1 MSVRLY
7 IIAGEP
13 SGDLLAGRL
22 MAALKQR
29 GAVEF
34 YGIGGPAM
42 EAQGLNSLF
51 PMQELSVMG
60 LAEILPHIPHFLGRI
75 HQTVSDAKQKKPD
88 LFLSV
93 DSPGFSLRVS
103 RRLKGSGFPLVH
115 YVAPSVWAWK
125 PGRAR
130 KIAAWLDH
138 LLTLLPF
145 EPPYFT
151 CHGLQTTF
159 VGHACLESQPVGL
172 DSTECRTK
180 LRLDPACS
188 TLAVLPGSR
197 TGELSRIGPV
207 FTQVISRLHGLY
219 GDKIQ
224 TVVPCVDHLS
234 AQVRELVKSWPVRPI
249 ICPQADKYKAFAAA
263 HVALA
268 ASGTATLEL
277 AVASVPTVVGYRV
290 HPLSAWMVRRLIRTR
305 YYSLPNILLQREL
318 QPERIQDD
326 CRPDLLT
333 AEIRRFLD
341 DPHTRQKSDA
351 DCAKVRAM
359 LSPAGRKP
367 SEAAAT
373 VLFNLIERH
382 QNAAK
387 TTT

>member
-1 MSVRLY
+1 MNIRVY
-7 IIAGEP
+7 IVAGEL

-22 MAALKQR
+22 MAALTRR

-60 LAEILPHIPHFLGRI
+60 LAEILPHIPHFLRRI
-75 HQTVSDAKQKKPD
+75 QQTVSDAKQKKPD

-103 RRLKGSGFPLVH
+103 RQLKGAGFPLVH

-151 CHGLQTTF
+151 RYGLQTSF
-159 VGHACLESQPVGL
+159 VGHSCLESQPAGL
-172 DSTECRTK
+172 DSMDCRTE
-180 LRLDPACS
+180 LGLDPTCS

-197 TGELSRIGPV
+197 MGELSRIGPI
-207 FTQVISRLHGLY
+207 FTQVTHRLHGLH
-219 GDKIQ
+219 GNKIQ
-224 TVVPCVDHLS
+224 IVVPRVDHLS
-234 AQVRELVKSWPVRPI
+234 AKLRELVESWPVRTVV
-249 ICPQADKYKAFAAA
+249 CPQADKYKAFAAA
-263 HVALA
+263 DVALA

-290 HPLSAWMVRRLIRTR
+290 HRLSAWIVRRLIRTR

-326 CRPDLLT
+326 CRPSLLT
-333 AEIRRFLD
+333 AELRRFLD
-341 DPHTRQKSDA
+341 DPQVRQKSDD
-351 DCAKVRAM
+351 DCARVRAM
-359 LSPAGRKP
+359 LSPVGERP

-373 VLFNLIERH
+373 VLFDLIEQH
-382 QNAAK
+382 QK
-387 TTT
+387 TTKTTA

>member
-1 MSVRLY
+1 MSIRVY
-7 IIAGEP
+7 IVAGEP

-34 YGIGGPAM
+34 YGIGGPTM

-60 LAEILPHIPHFLGRI
+60 LAEILPHIPHFLRRI
-75 HQTVSDAKQKKPD
+75 QQTVSDAQQKKPD

-130 KIAAWLDH
+130 RIAAWLDH

-159 VGHACLESQPVGL
+159 VGHSCLESQPAGL
-172 DSTECRTK
+172 DSTEC
-180 LRLDPACS
+180 LSALGLEPACS

-197 TGELSRIGPV
+197 TGELSRIGPI
-207 FTQVISRLHGLY
+207 FTQVIHRLHDLY

-224 TVVPCVDHLS
+224 IVVPRVDHLS
-234 AQVRELVKSWPVRPI
+234 VQVRELVESWPVRTVV
-249 ICPQADKYKAFAAA
+249 CPQADKYKAFAAA
-263 HVALA
+263 DVALA

-290 HPLSAWMVRRLIRTR
+290 HPLSAWIVRRLIRTR

-318 QPERIQDD
+318 QPECIQGN
-326 CRPDLLT
+326 CHPDLLI
-333 AEIRRFLD
+333 AKLRHFLD
-341 DPHTRQKSDA
+341 NPQARQQSDS
-351 DCAKVRAM
+351 DCAQVQTM
-359 LSPAGRKP
+359 LSPSGEKP
-367 SEAAAT
+367 SESAAT
-373 VLFNLIERH
+373 ILFDLIEQH
-382 QNAAK
+382 QK
-387 TTT
+387 TTV